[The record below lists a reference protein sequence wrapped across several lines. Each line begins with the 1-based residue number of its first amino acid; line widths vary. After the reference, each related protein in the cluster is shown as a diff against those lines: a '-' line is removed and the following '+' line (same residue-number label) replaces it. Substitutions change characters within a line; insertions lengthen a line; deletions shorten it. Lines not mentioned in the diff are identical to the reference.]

1 MYQFSRADAAVS
13 RAMSLARALRRLC
26 LGGVDY
32 GVAAGRDHDQTC
44 LTMHMKVSGNA
55 SYEIQRTKRSLSR
68 TRAAAARLA
77 LVASV
82 MPAVAWA
89 HGVTAG
95 DKGYIMETFGIRIVP
110 FIYLGAKHMVTGYD
124 HLLFLFGVIFYL
136 YRLKDIG
143 VYVTLFALGHSITL
157 VSGVLA
163 GVSVNAYL
171 IDAIIGA
178 SVAYKALDNLGVLAK
193 WFGRQ
198 PDPRASTML
207 FGLCHGL
214 GLATK
219 MLDFELAKDGLLPNL
234 IAFNVGVEIGQFL
247 ALCVILIAISFWR
260 RSTTFVRYAKAA
272 NVALL
277 LSGVALVV
285 YQMNRYLSPSQ
296 G

>member
-1 MYQFSRADAAVS
+1 
-13 RAMSLARALRRLC
+13 
-26 LGGVDY
+26 
-32 GVAAGRDHDQTC
+32 
-44 LTMHMKVSGNA
+44 MHMKSSGSVSRE
-55 SYEIQRTKRSLSR
+55 SRRTQPSLSR
-68 TRAAAARLA
+68 ARTRAPATLLA
-77 LVASV
+77 IGATV

-95 DKGYIMETFGIRIVP
+95 DKGYIMETFGMRIVP

-143 VYVTLFALGHSITL
+143 VYVTLFALGHSLTL

-163 GVSVNAYL
+163 EVSINAYL

-178 SVAYKALDNLGVLAK
+178 SVAYKALDNLGVLAT

-198 PDPRASTML
+198 PDPRAATML

-219 MLDFELAKDGLLPNL
+219 MLDFELATDGLLPNL
-234 IAFNVGVEIGQFL
+234 IAFNLGVEIGQFL
-247 ALCVILIAISFWR
+247 ALCVILIAISCWR
-260 RSTTFVRYAKAA
+260 RSTTFVRYAKTA
-272 NVALL
+272 NVMLF
-277 LSGVALVV
+277 LSGVGLVL
-285 YQMNRYLSPSQ
+285 YQLNGYLSPAQ

>member
-1 MYQFSRADAAVS
+1 MKPSGSATYNEQDSAFSRVQVQRGAALL
-13 RAMSLARALRRLC
+13 ATGASLL
-26 LGGVDY
+26 
-32 GVAAGRDHDQTC
+32 
-44 LTMHMKVSGNA
+44 
-55 SYEIQRTKRSLSR
+55 
-68 TRAAAARLA
+68 
-77 LVASV
+77 
-82 MPAVAWA
+82 PAVAWA

-95 DKGYIMETFGIRIVP
+95 DKGYIMETFGVRIVP

-124 HLLFLFGVIFYL
+124 HLLFLVGVIFYL

-163 GVSVNAYL
+163 GVSINAYL

-178 SVAYKALDNLGVLAK
+178 SVAYKALDNLGVFTK

-198 PDPRASTML
+198 PDPRAATML

-219 MLDFELAKDGLLPNL
+219 MLDFELATDGLLPNL
-234 IAFNVGVEIGQFL
+234 LAFNVGVEIGQFL
-247 ALCVILIAISFWR
+247 ALCVILIVISYWR

-272 NVALL
+272 NMLL
-277 LSGVALVV
+277 FLSGVALVL
-285 YQMNRYLSPSQ
+285 YQLNGYLSPSQ
-296 G
+296 T